1 MLEQLWEVVR
11 GPVAIIFVLAV
22 VIFIHELGHFLA
34 AKWAGVYAPRFSIGF
49 GPALWSR
56 KWGETE
62 YILAAFPLGGYV
74 RMASRED
81 EPVAFLEGGS
91 EKAREQEGKPRL
103 INSTLTWEHAST
115 TGGETEARQV
125 EMTGAN
131 DSRVMDEEKVVKRP
145 RHYDPNGMAPFGP
158 KPVPENRLFETKPLY
173 KRLVILSAG
182 VAFNFLLAVA
192 VFSLVYG
199 LWGQPYISTRVVGQ
213 VRAPAAAPQL
223 AQIQPGDTLMAV
235 NGSSLE
241 SWRDFTRLVMEVD
254 SPTIHIRTNRT
265 EVSMPA
271 GAAGSDVRAAVAGSL
286 VPQSAPLI
294 MALSPGANAAK
305 EAGLEPGDSVVA
317 VNGNPIATWHE
328 LVTVVE
334 RSAGEPVRLE
344 VARGDA
350 RLDLTVTPVPMA
362 DTIPGT
368 DSARIVGKIGVFYPL
383 PPLEYERVP
392 ITTAVSNGFQ
402 ESIGFTGMIF
412 GVLGDL
418 FTGRASPKEL
428 GGIVQIASASAE
440 AARSGIQT
448 LFRFLAVISL
458 NLAVFNLLPI
468 PILDGGQITL
478 NVVESVRGK
487 SFSERTRAFLA
498 YVGLSVI
505 GLIFVLAM
513 VNDLT
518 RG

>member
-1 MLEQLWEVVR
+1 MLEQLWEVLR
-11 GPVAIIFVLAV
+11 GPVAIIFVLGV

-91 EKAREQEGKPRL
+91 EKTSPSDEKPRL
-103 INSTLTWEHAST
+103 SNQTLTWEHAS
-115 TGGETEARQV
+115 ETSEKPVPHV
-125 EMTGAN
+125 EMTGGN
-131 DSRVMDEEKVVKRP
+131 DSRVMDEEKIVKRP

-158 KPVPENRLFETKPLY
+158 NPVPENRLFETKPLY
-173 KRLVILSAG
+173 KRLVILFAG
-182 VAFNFLLAVA
+182 VVFNFLLAVG
-192 VFSLVYG
+192 VFSVVYG
-199 LWGQPYISTRVVGQ
+199 LWGAPYISTRVVGQ
-213 VRAPAAAPQL
+213 VRTPAAIPQL
-223 AQIQPGDTLMAV
+223 AQIQPGDTLVAV

-241 SWRDFTRLVMEVD
+241 NWRDFERAVVEVD
-254 SPTIHIRTNRT
+254 SPTVHLRTNRT
-265 EVSMPA
+265 EVEIPA
-271 GAAGSDVRAAVAGSL
+271 GAAGGDVRIAIVTAL

-294 MALSPGANAAK
+294 LSLAPGATAAR

-317 VNGNPIATWHE
+317 VNGSPVQHWHE
-328 LVTVVE
+328 LVAAIE
-334 RSAGEPVRLE
+334 SSPGQPVRLE
-344 VARGDA
+344 VARDDA
-350 RLDLTVTPVPMA
+350 RLNLTVTPKATP

-368 DSARIVGKIGVFYPL
+368 DSTRVVGKIGVAYPL

-392 ITTAVSNGFQ
+392 LTRAVSNGFR

-418 FTGRASPKEL
+418 FTGRASPREL

-440 AARSGIQT
+440 AAQLGLQT
-448 LFRFLAVISL
+448 LLRFLAVISL

-487 SFSERTRAFLA
+487 SFSEKTRAFLA

>member
-1 MLEQLWEVVR
+1 MLEQLWEVLR
-11 GPVAIIFVLAV
+11 GPVAIIFVLGV

-91 EKAREQEGKPRL
+91 EKAAPAEQSPGL
-103 INSTLTWEHAST
+103 INQTLTWEHASQA
-115 TGGETEARQV
+115 GEQQARHV
-125 EMTGAN
+125 EMTGGN
-131 DSRVMDEEKVVKRP
+131 DSRVMDEEPVVKRP
-145 RHYDPNGMAPFGP
+145 RHYDPDGMAPFGP
-158 KPVPENRLFETKPLY
+158 NPVPEHRLFETKPLY

-182 VAFNFLLAVA
+182 VAFNFLLAVG

-223 AQIQPGDTLMAV
+223 ARIQPGDTLLTV

-254 SPTIHIRTNRT
+254 SPIVHIRTNRS
-265 EVSMPA
+265 EVEIPV
-271 GAAGSDVRAAVAGSL
+271 GAAGSDVRVEVAGSM

-294 MALSPGANAAK
+294 TALSPGANAAK
-305 EAGLEPGDSVVA
+305 EAGLQPGDSIVA
-317 VNGNPIATWHE
+317 VNGAPIATWHE
-328 LVTVVE
+328 LVEVVE
-334 RSAGEPVRLE
+334 RSANQPVRFE
-344 VARGDA
+344 VARGDE
-350 RLDLTVTPVPMA
+350 RLDLTVTPVAMA
-362 DTIPGT
+362 DTVPGT
-368 DSARIVGKIGVFYPL
+368 DSTRTVGKIGVFYPL

-392 ITTAVSNGFQ
+392 FTTAVSNGFR

-440 AARSGIQT
+440 AARTGLQT

-478 NVVESVRGK
+478 NIVESVRGK
-487 SFSERTRAFLA
+487 SFSEKTRALLA

-513 VNDLT
+513 FNDLT